1 MKLING
7 LIAAVFT
14 PFDADGEIDL
24 TVIGPYAEKL
34 IADGADGV
42 FVCGTTGECPSM
54 TVKERKMV
62 LEEWIK
68 AVHGR
73 MLVIAHVGGTCQKD
87 CAELAAHAQEVGAD
101 AIGSVPPYYFKPQNV
116 DCLVEFFRPVAAAA
130 PKLPFYYY
138 HIPSVTGVSFD
149 MTAFLEKGAA
159 AIPTLAG
166 IKFTGTDF
174 MAMSKCVCYEDGRF
188 NILNG
193 FDEMLLS
200 GLVSGAQGGV
210 GSTYNYAF
218 PVYRNIMNAFAA
230 GDIETARFWQRRSI
244 DVVDVIVRHGG
255 GVRGGK
261 AMMKAIGIDCGN
273 CRSPFAPFT
282 EAEMDAVDSEL
293 KAIDFDSMK

>member
-1 MKLING
+1 MRLING

-14 PFDADGEIDL
+14 PFKQDGEIDYS
-24 TVIGPYAEKL
+24 VIGPYAEKL

-54 TVKERKMV
+54 TVQERKSV

-68 AVHGR
+68 VVSGR
-73 MLVIAHVGGTCQKD
+73 MMVIAHVGGTCQKD
-87 CAELAAHAQEVGAD
+87 CAELAAHAQKVGAD
-101 AIGSVPPYYFKPQNV
+101 ALGSVPPYYFKPA
-116 DCLVEFFRPVAAAA
+116 DADSLVEFFRPVAAAA
-130 PKLPFYYY
+130 PDLPFYYY
-138 HIPSVTGVSFD
+138 HIPSVTGVNID
-149 MTAFLEKGAA
+149 TVTFLEKASA

-166 IKFTGTDF
+166 IKFTDTNF
-174 MAMSKCVCYEDGRF
+174 MAMLKCVNYDSGRF

-200 GLVSGAQGGV
+200 GLASGAQGGV

-218 PVYRNIMNAFAA
+218 SVYRNIMDAYAA
-230 GDIETARFWQRRSI
+230 GDLERARFWQQRSI
-244 DVVDVIVRHGG
+244 DVVDVIIRHGG

-282 EAEMDAVDSEL
+282 DEEMEKVHSEL
-293 KAIDFDSMK
+293 KAIDFDSIK